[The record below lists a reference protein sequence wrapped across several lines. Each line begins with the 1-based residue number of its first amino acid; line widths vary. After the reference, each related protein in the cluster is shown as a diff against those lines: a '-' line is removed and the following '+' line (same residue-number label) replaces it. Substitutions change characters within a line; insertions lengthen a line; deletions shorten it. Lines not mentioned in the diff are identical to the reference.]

1 MLVSMMTEDACYL
14 ALSSRDA
21 RFDGWFFAAV
31 LTTGIYCRPS
41 CPAMTPKRTN
51 VRFLPT
57 AAAAQEAG
65 FRACKRC
72 RPDAVPGSPEWN
84 VRADLV
90 GRAMR
95 HIADGVVDREGVA
108 GLARR
113 LGYSERHVNRQL
125 VAEVGAGPIALARAQ
140 RSQTARLLLETTEVP
155 IASVAFAAGF
165 ASVRQFNDTV
175 REVFALTPTQLRA
188 SRKPASRTPTP
199 GALHLRLPFRRP
211 FAPTPMFEFL
221 ATRAVPGVEQGS
233 DSWYR
238 RTLGLTHGS
247 AIIELGDRAGSA
259 DAWVKQGWIP
269 CRLELSDLR
278 DLASAVARC
287 RRLLDLD
294 ADAQAVAEALGGDP
308 ILGAAICAEPGRRS
322 PGHVDGFEL
331 AVRAVLGQ
339 QVSVAGARTLASRL
353 VAAQGEPVT
362 TANGELTHL
371 FPTAEQVAAADPT
384 TLSLT
389 TARAASLI
397 GLARAVADGEIDLD
411 PGADRDRT
419 AAQLLALPGIGPWT
433 VSYIRMRALADPDV
447 FMATTSECGAGC
459 RSSDLAAGLAIS
471 TSLCRAGG
479 HGGRM
484 RSRTSGPPLAQ
495 RQSPPAVRR
504 NNYARRRAH
513 ERPDLLHCG
522 SESDR

>member
-1 MLVSMMTEDACYL
+1 MLGGGHDEDAVGEPVAESRDRPLAQERRDRGTGGDVERELNPAVGGVDALTTWPARPREPPTQLTGGDGHPWRDDKIGHDIGHAFDYPGSAATSLLAGIGRRYQRPKSASRFAYRGCMLVSMMTDDACYL
-14 ALSSRDA
+14 ALSSRDP

-41 CPAMTPKRTN
+41 CPAMTPKRSN

-155 IASVAFAAGF
+155 IANVAFAAGF

-211 FAPTPMFEFL
+211 FAPTPIFEFL
-221 ATRAVPGVEQGS
+221 TTRAVPGVEQGS
-233 DSWYR
+233 GSWYR

-259 DAWVKQGWIP
+259 EVWVKQGWIP
-269 CRLELSDLR
+269 L
-278 DLASAVARC
+278 
-287 RRLLDLD
+287 
-294 ADAQAVAEALGGDP
+294 P
-308 ILGAAICAEPGRRS
+308 
-322 PGHVDGFEL
+322 
-331 AVRAVLGQ
+331 
-339 QVSVAGARTLASRL
+339 
-353 VAAQGEPVT
+353 
-362 TANGELTHL
+362 
-371 FPTAEQVAAADPT
+371 
-384 TLSLT
+384 
-389 TARAASLI
+389 ARA
-397 GLARAVADGEIDLD
+397 R
-411 PGADRDRT
+411 R
-419 AAQLLALPGIGPWT
+419 
-433 VSYIRMRALADPDV
+433 
-447 FMATTSECGAGC
+447 
-459 RSSDLAAGLAIS
+459 
-471 TSLCRAGG
+471 
-479 HGGRM
+479 
-484 RSRTSGPPLAQ
+484 
-495 RQSPPAVRR
+495 PA
-504 NNYARRRAH
+504 
-513 ERPDLLHCG
+513 
-522 SESDR
+522 